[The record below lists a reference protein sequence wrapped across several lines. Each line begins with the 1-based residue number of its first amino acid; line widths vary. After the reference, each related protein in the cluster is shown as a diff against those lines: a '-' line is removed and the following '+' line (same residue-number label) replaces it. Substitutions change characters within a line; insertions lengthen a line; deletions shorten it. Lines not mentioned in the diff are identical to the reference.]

1 MSTVDGCSAENKM
14 EALIEH
20 GYNGVHLLLSF
31 KGLTLV
37 LQSLTVQS
45 KEEEMKR
52 WEKSTGPPA
61 LWQLSPVTG
70 P

>member
-1 MSTVDGCSAENKM
+1 MSTMDGCSAEK
-14 EALIEH
+14 ERVEFI
-20 GYNGVHLLLSF
+20 YCVFDCVCTLSL

>member
-1 MSTVDGCSAENKM
+1 MDGCSAEMKGGGGSVTACSIVCM
-14 EALIEH
+14 C
-20 GYNGVHLLLSF
+20 F
-31 KGLTLV
+31 KLKSLTLV

-52 WEKSTGPPA
+52 WEKSMGPPA